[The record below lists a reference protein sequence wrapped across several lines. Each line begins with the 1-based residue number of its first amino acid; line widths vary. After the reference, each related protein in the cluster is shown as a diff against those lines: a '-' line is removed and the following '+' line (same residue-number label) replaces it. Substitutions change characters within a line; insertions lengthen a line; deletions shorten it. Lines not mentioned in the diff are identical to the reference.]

1 MQMNGCDCVSIKFH
15 LENGGLDLTCGPYR
29 LLTPEL
35 EPQKAV
41 ITETVLPPWG
51 RLLEHSGF
59 LWGVRLRMV
68 DPEACRSKADQ

>member
-1 MQMNGCDCVSIKFH
+1 MDGCDCVSIKFH

-35 EPQKAV
+35 VPRKAA
-41 ITETVLPPWG
+41 ITEMVLPPCG
-51 RLLEHSGF
+51 RFLERPGF

-68 DPEACRSKADQ
+68 DAEGHRSKAGQ